1 MKNNR
6 NSLLLFI
13 LLSIMIAT
21 VTKADNNINTGDNYN
36 FSEKF
41 IELQDIVAEISD
53 QYTAITSKLDS
64 IQHELPNELENR
76 IMERIAKDQET
87 GVKKQYY
94 SMMEIFSE
102 DERDSLIRAGYAT
115 IEQFNAL
122 ADYVFN
128 LESKLQ
134 ALSNTV
140 SGISSQIPTINS
152 TIQSLVNACGSLNNN
167 LQTLNSVIEVK
178 QDGSVVL
185 CKSSPLIGK
194 IEPPGGA
201 SFWIPAVYSE
211 WDRAGSK
218 FHVSHDSQIESV
230 TLYCDD
236 VNKILLPQNVYIS
249 GCESSNNPDFFH
261 IVNYNATLINT
272 SNFPRITYSFSTP
285 VPILADRDYL
295 LCVKRT
301 GNTPLYVYT
310 CSNVRNGWFYKPY
323 EALESFNPPEPRG
336 GGNDSNSD
344 GDNGS
349 TEPPRSGWSPQQWFD
364 YYLSGYWS
372 ESVYPTQEIWSIF
385 KFTDDVSF
393 EFSSEG
399 LDIEKGNITVEGAE
413 VATSANLSGMITNI
427 LMRTPN
433 LLNEKITWNHFCN
446 NLKDFLITADGGEVI
461 GELQVSR
468 LTVPTGGNWHIGTTS
483 TRTDIIID
491 NPNGRITTLNGD
503 LNFSANGTD
512 AKIVAHDFLDFSSP
526 GQCGK
531 VTISQGN
538 TSSLIANNLTEDAI
552 INITPAQITQP
563 KYWVEIDELGC
574 GRVKIDSGTPVSED
588 LSFYYMIIKR

>member
-1 MKNNR
+1 M
-6 NSLLLFI
+6 
-13 LLSIMIAT
+13 M
-21 VTKADNNINTGDNYN
+21 
-36 FSEKF
+36 
-41 IELQDIVAEISD
+41 ELQNILTDISE
-53 QYTAITSKLDS
+53 QYTAITSRLDF
-64 IQHELPNELENR
+64 IQHDLPNELENK
-76 IMERIAKDQET
+76 IKERIAIDQEN
-87 GVKKQYY
+87 GAGKQYY
-94 SMMEIFSE
+94 SIMEIFSE
-102 DERDSLIRAGYAT
+102 DERDSLIRAGYVT
-115 IEQFNAL
+115 IEQFNTL

-128 LESKLQ
+128 MESKLQ

-140 SGISSQIPTINS
+140 SSISSQIPTINS

-185 CKSSPLIGK
+185 CKSSPLVGK
-194 IEPPGGA
+194 IEPTGGA
-201 SFWIPAVYSE
+201 NFWIPAVYSE
-211 WDRAGSK
+211 WNRAGSK
-218 FHVSHDSQIESV
+218 FHVSHDSQLESV

-236 VNKILLPQNVYIS
+236 VSKIIMPQNVYIS
-249 GCESSNNPDFFH
+249 ACERIDNSEYFH
-261 IVNYNATLINT
+261 VVDYNATLINT
-272 SNFPRITYSFSTP
+272 SNFPRITYSFSSP
-285 VPILADRDYL
+285 VQILADRDYL
-295 LCVKRT
+295 LCVRRT

-323 EALESFNPPEPRG
+323 GASENFNPPEPRG

-344 GDNGS
+344 DDNGL
-349 TEPPRSGWSPQQWFD
+349 TEPPRFDITPQQWFD

-385 KFTDDVSF
+385 KFAEDVSF

-399 LDIEKGNITVEGAE
+399 LEIEKGHITVDNAE
-413 VATSANLSGMITNI
+413 VATCANLSGMITNI
-427 LMRTPN
+427 LVQSPN
-433 LLNEKITWNHFCN
+433 LLNETITWNHFCD
-446 NLKDFLITADGGEVI
+446 NLKEQLITVNGGEI
-461 GELQVSR
+461 TGELQVAR

-491 NPNGRITTLNGD
+491 NPNGRIATLNGD
-503 LNFSANGTD
+503 LNFFANGTD

-531 VTISQGN
+531 VVISQGN
-538 TSSLIANNLTEDAI
+538 TSEVIANDLTEHAI

-563 KYWVEIDELGC
+563 KYWVEIDGFGC
-574 GRVKIDSGTPVSED
+574 GRVKIDSSTPVSEN